1 MRPSAPCASACI
13 IHHNGIPIFVDINFD
28 TINMDEDR
36 IEAAITP
43 RTKAIIVV
51 HLHGLSM
58 DMDKVMAVAAK
69 HNLKVIEDACQSHGA
84 LYKRR
89 GPLRGVQLQP
99 EQVPLHG
106 RRQDVRS
113 SPRDCP

>member
-43 RTKAIIVV
+43 RTKA
-51 HLHGLSM
+51 M
-58 DMDKVMAVAAK
+58 
-69 HNLKVIEDACQSHGA
+69 HNLKVIEDAWQPHGA

-89 GPLRGVQLQP
+89 KGGHAGPLRGVQLQP